1 MCPLE
6 LGSTALHFDWLS
18 FFCNGLYLLKRE
30 LPLKKREDY
39 FIFFRWRINTCGML
53 LGMMLALL
61 SKRKEITQKV
71 VSVYAATENYY
82 GFGGCQTVIS
92 HTPENEME
100 KPRSKH
106 AESIYSHE
114 PFLG

>member
-1 MCPLE
+1 
-6 LGSTALHFDWLS
+6 
-18 FFCNGLYLLKRE
+18 
-30 LPLKKREDY
+30 
-39 FIFFRWRINTCGML
+39 ML

-82 GFGGCQTVIS
+82 GFGGCQSVIS

-100 KPRSKH
+100 KPRSKY